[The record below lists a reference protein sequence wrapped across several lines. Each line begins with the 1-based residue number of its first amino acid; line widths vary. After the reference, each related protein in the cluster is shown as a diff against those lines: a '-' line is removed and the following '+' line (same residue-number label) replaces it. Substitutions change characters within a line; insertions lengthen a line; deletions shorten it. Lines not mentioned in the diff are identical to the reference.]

1 MIYEYCYCYGYDY
14 GDDYDY
20 DCDYD
25 NGKMGDARSERFHFL
40 LTPLTTRT
48 FTIKCRLSGSEAEAE
63 EYTITML
70 IPTLCDWFS
79 RPSTPICD
87 FEYLVFT

>member
-1 MIYEYCYCYGYDY
+1 MVMIMITSATTTTKKWETQE
-14 GDDYDY
+14 
-20 DCDYD
+20 
-25 NGKMGDARSERFHFL
+25 SERFHFL

-87 FEYLVFT
+87 FEDLVFT